1 MHIVYLLIHKVRL
14 EENNPPY
21 YYIGSKR
28 NWKGQGTYY
37 SSSRRDF
44 MKTAYPE
51 DLVLT
56 PIWTSEDC
64 SLTELHEKEKEFQ
77 IKHDVIKNPLFFNG
91 NIANSYMYD
100 ITPESLEKRIKS
112 FLEVANQVDEN
123 GVKNSL
129 KWSMKARESLNS
141 PEKKLE
147 ISENSRKR
155 MLSPSKENPN
165 KLLKDLVWERMMETS
180 LRVGDDGLN
189 SFQRGGL
196 KIKET
201 LAKELPSGIKLSEQ
215 RVYYG
220 NDRCRFELFDI
231 CFFNRQ
237 QAAKLFGVEADTI
250 DRLREGWC
258 STTTYNKV
266 CEVLGSDY
274 LHRFKIRIKNPGSDY
289 SVVVCGETFESLA
302 DFKRKL
308 KAPHTA
314 TDRFSVDGIISKKLK
329 IRMIEYFGEE
339 VYYSFYPN

>member
-14 EENNPPY
+14 EDNNPPY

-37 SSSRRDF
+37 SSSRIDF

-56 PIWTSEDC
+56 PIWCSEDC
-64 SLTELHEKEKEFQ
+64 TTKELHEKEKEFQ
-77 IKHDVIKNPLFFNG
+77 IKHDVIKNPLFFNR

-100 ITPESLEKRIKS
+100 ITPETLEKRIKS
-112 FLEVANQVDEN
+112 FLKVANQLDEN

-129 KWSMKARESLNS
+129 KWAMKARESLNS
-141 PEKKLE
+141 PEKKLK

-180 LRVGDDGLN
+180 LRIGDDGLN

-196 KIKET
+196 RIKET

-220 NDRCRFELFDI
+220 NDRSRFELFDI

-237 QAAKLFGVEADTI
+237 QAAKLFGVEANTI

-258 STTTYNKV
+258 STPTYNKV

-289 SVVVCGETFESLA
+289 SVVVCGETFESLQ
-302 DFKRKL
+302 DFARKL
-308 KAPHTA
+308 GVTGWAKE
-314 TDRFSVDGIISKKLK
+314 RFAKDGFQTKKMK
-329 IRMIEYFGEE
+329 DSMVRYFGEE